1 MSDPHCCRARTEP
14 VEQRKGEGGG
24 GGGRREGGS
33 TRASTTGLWRRVKRV
48 SRCGS
53 TVLGGAG
60 GKVFLREI
68 GIWGGVGGGLD
79 QWERGKRVQGNAA
92 GS

>member
-1 MSDPHCCRARTEP
+1 MGRGRGLKS
-14 VEQRKGEGGG
+14 QEGIGG
-24 GGGRREGGS
+24 KEREGE
-33 TRASTTGLWRRVKRV
+33 AIRVK
-48 SRCGS
+48 
-53 TVLGGAG
+53 
-60 GKVFLREI
+60 